1 LWEIWKKRNA
11 RVFRKKL
18 SPSFVILDKIKCEAR
33 LWVLAGARRFG
44 DLMPGE

>member
-1 LWEIWKKRNA
+1 MQEFFAKS
-11 RVFRKKL
+11 FRHKKL